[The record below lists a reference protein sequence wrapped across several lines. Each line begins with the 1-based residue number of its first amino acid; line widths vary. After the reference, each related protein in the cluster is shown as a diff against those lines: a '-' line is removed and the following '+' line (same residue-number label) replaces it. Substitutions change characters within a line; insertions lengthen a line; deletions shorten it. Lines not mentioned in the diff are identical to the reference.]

1 MHNFKELKIWQKAL
15 ELSVDV
21 YKVTGLFP
29 KEDKFGLISQ
39 IKRSAVSIPSNLAEG
54 AGRNSIK
61 EFLYFLSVANGS
73 SYELQTQLLISNK
86 LNFLKDEVLES
97 MLIELDEIQKMN
109 YNFQKTLKKNSL
121 KAENKSQKKE
131 TIEYIKSKI

>member
-15 ELSVDV
+15 ELSVHV

-39 IKRSAVSIPSNLAEG
+39 IKRSAVSIPSNIAEG
-54 AGRNSIK
+54 AGRNSVK

-86 LNFLKDEVLES
+86 LNFLKDDLLES
-97 MLIELDEIQKMN
+97 MLFELNEIQKMN
-109 YNFQKTLKKNSL
+109 YNFQKTLKKDSL
-121 KAENKSQKKE
+121 KTENKKQKKE